1 MAKVIKR
8 FNIDLSNMRATNNTR
23 NFSVIGD
30 KGAIFSLEVKNED
43 GYYYDFTNK
52 IFTSTKKRLKNRIIK
67 SESFNGSIV
76 FPAVTDNDQ
85 YDIYLFAEAAHNTFH
100 IDYIESRFQDGSL
113 DINSS
118 RGSNSNLLQKVIY
131 QYTDT
136 TITIAGISP
145 SGTQHSTGNF
155 VGATFATNTITLGR
169 GTTVG
174 KVPFSMTVT
183 LAATKAMTIL
193 RQPTQSDL
201 AAYATLTIG
210 SGVAIDGDDIFDGA
224 ARSTDTVNGDVSES
238 TNITMDSAV
247 ATKMKVGDRVT
258 GTGIPTGSVVTV
270 FSIVSTNVFRAS
282 EALDFVG
289 DGVTLTFTPPRYRR
303 WSVDSSSSIHKLGVG
318 MQLLDSDNV
327 IGAAHISPFED
338 TTTYTTEIN
347 NPDGSVEEVTNTAIN
362 TSIPALETLGQ
373 KPTVVNGIIT
383 QQKGNFTLNTKVH
396 GDLAG
401 QDSVFYAYGPSAIKK
416 IHNSDLV
423 ISDLKVELV
432 PQTTTTTSAVSASAT
447 IPVADREGTIQNLS
461 TVSGIGI
468 NPAVASPT
476 VTSTTADGAGNWT
489 LSAAQTLES
498 GVTLTLGNTSRSA
511 TITGN
516 IEFKNLDDTN
526 FNLYIDVEKFLSA
539 S

>member
-1 MAKVIKR
+1 MAKVIKSL
-8 FNIDLSNMRATNNTR
+8 NIDLSNMRAASNTR
-23 NFSVIGD
+23 NFAVIGD

-43 GYYYDFTNK
+43 GYYYDFTNRV
-52 IFTSTKKRLKNRIIK
+52 FTSTKKRLKNKIIK

-76 FPAVTDNDQ
+76 FPAITDNDQ
-85 YDIYLFAEAAHNTFH
+85 YDIYLFAESMHDTFH
-100 IDYIESRFQDGSL
+100 AEYVESRFGDGTL

-118 RGSNSNLLQKVIY
+118 QGSNSNLLQKVIY

-193 RQPTQSDL
+193 RQPSEGDL

-373 KPTVVNGIIT
+373 KPTIVNGIIT

-468 NPAVASPT
+468 NSAVASPT

>member
-1 MAKVIKR
+1 MAKVIKSL
-8 FNIDLSNMRATNNTR
+8 NIDLSNMRAASDTR
-23 NFSVIGD
+23 NFAVIGD

-43 GYYYDFTNK
+43 GYYYDFTNRV
-52 IFTSTKKRLKNRIIK
+52 FTSTKKRLKNKIIK

-76 FPAVTDNDQ
+76 FPAITDNDQ
-85 YDIYLFAEAAHNTFH
+85 YDIYLFAESMHDTVH
-100 IDYIESRFQDGSL
+100 TEYVESRFGDGTL

-118 RGSNSNLLQKVIY
+118 QGSNSNLLQKVIY

-155 VGATFATNTITLGR
+155 VGATFATDTITLGR
-169 GTTVG
+169 GATVG

-193 RQPTQSDL
+193 RQPSEGDL

-224 ARSTDTVNGDVSES
+224 ARNTDTVNGDVSES

-327 IGAAHISPFED
+327 IGAAHISSFED

-347 NPDGSVEEVTNTAIN
+347 NPDGSVEEVTNTAVNI
-362 TSIPALETLGQ
+362 SIPALETLGQ
-373 KPTVVNGIIT
+373 KPTIVNGIIT

>member
-1 MAKVIKR
+1 MAKVIKSL
-8 FNIDLSNMRATNNTR
+8 NIDLSNMRAASNTR
-23 NFSVIGD
+23 NFAVIGD

-43 GYYYDFTNK
+43 GYYYDFTNRV
-52 IFTSTKKRLKNRIIK
+52 FTSTKKRLKNKIIK

-76 FPAVTDNDQ
+76 FPAITDNDQ
-85 YDIYLFAEAAHNTFH
+85 YDIYLFAESMHDTVH
-100 IDYIESRFQDGSL
+100 TEYVESRFGDGTL

-118 RGSNSNLLQKVIY
+118 QGSNSNLLQKVIY

-155 VGATFATNTITLGR
+155 VGATFATDTITLGR
-169 GTTVG
+169 GATVG

-183 LAATKAMTIL
+183 LAATKAITIL
-193 RQPTQSDL
+193 RQPSEGDL

-224 ARSTDTVNGDVSES
+224 ARNTDTVNGDVSES

-258 GTGIPTGSVVTV
+258 GTGIPTGSV

-282 EALDFVG
+282 EALDSVG

-327 IGAAHISPFED
+327 IGAAHISSFED
-338 TTTYTTEIN
+338 TTTYTTDIN
-347 NPDGSVEEVTNTAIN
+347 NPDGSVEEGTNTAVNI
-362 TSIPALETLGQ
+362 SIPALETLGQ
-373 KPTVVNGIIT
+373 KPTIVNGIIT

-476 VTSTTADGAGNWT
+476 VTSATADGAGNWT

>member
-8 FNIDLSNMRATNNTR
+8 FNIDLSNMRAANNTR

-67 SESFNGSIV
+67 SESFSGSIV
-76 FPAVTDNDQ
+76 FPAVTDNDK

-169 GTTVG
+169 GATVG

-224 ARSTDTVNGDVSES
+224 ARNTDTVNGAVSES
-238 TNITMDSAV
+238 RDITMDSAV

-282 EALDFVG
+282 EALDSVG

-303 WSVDSSSSIHKLGVG
+303 WSVDNSSSIHKLGVG

-347 NPDGSVEEVTNTAIN
+347 NPDGSVEEVTNTAVNI
-362 TSIPALETLGQ
+362 SIPALETLGQ
-373 KPTVVNGIIT
+373 KPTIVNGIIT

-468 NPAVASPT
+468 DPSVASPT
-476 VTSTTADGAGNWT
+476 VTSATADGAGNWT

>member
-1 MAKVIKR
+1 MAKVIKSL
-8 FNIDLSNMRATNNTR
+8 NIDLSNMRAASNTR
-23 NFSVIGD
+23 NFAVIGD

-43 GYYYDFTNK
+43 GYYYDFTNRV
-52 IFTSTKKRLKNRIIK
+52 FTSTKKRLKNKIIK

-76 FPAVTDNDQ
+76 FPAITDNDQ
-85 YDIYLFAEAAHNTFH
+85 YDIYLFAESMHDTVH
-100 IDYIESRFQDGSL
+100 TEYVESRFGDGTL

-118 RGSNSNLLQKVIY
+118 QGSNSNLLQKVIY

-155 VGATFATNTITLGR
+155 VGATFATDTITLGR
-169 GTTVG
+169 GATVG

-193 RQPTQSDL
+193 RQPSEGDL

-210 SGVAIDGDDIFDGA
+210 SGVAIDGDGIFDGA
-224 ARSTDTVNGDVSES
+224 ARNTDTVNGAVSES
-238 TNITMDSAV
+238 TDITMDSAV

-282 EALDFVG
+282 EALDSVG

-303 WSVDSSSSIHKLGVG
+303 WSVDSSSSIHKLGIG

-327 IGAAHISPFED
+327 IGAAHISSFED

-347 NPDGSVEEVTNTAIN
+347 NPDGSVEEVTNTAVNI
-362 TSIPALETLGQ
+362 SIPALETLGQ
-373 KPTVVNGIIT
+373 KPTIVNGIIT

-401 QDSVFYAYGPSAIKK
+401 QDSVFYAYGPIAIKK

-476 VTSTTADGAGNWT
+476 VTSATADGAGNWT

>member
-1 MAKVIKR
+1 MAKVIKSL
-8 FNIDLSNMRATNNTR
+8 NIDLSNMRAASNTR
-23 NFSVIGD
+23 NFAVIGD

-43 GYYYDFTNK
+43 GYYYDFTNRV
-52 IFTSTKKRLKNRIIK
+52 FTSTKKRLKNKIIK

-76 FPAVTDNDQ
+76 FPAITDNDQ
-85 YDIYLFAEAAHNTFH
+85 YDIYLFAESMHDTVH
-100 IDYIESRFQDGSL
+100 TEYVESRFGDGTL

-118 RGSNSNLLQKVIY
+118 QGSNSNLLQKVIY

-155 VGATFATNTITLGR
+155 VGATFATDTITLGR
-169 GTTVG
+169 GATVG

-193 RQPTQSDL
+193 RQPSEGDL

-224 ARSTDTVNGDVSES
+224 ARNTDTVNGDVSES

-327 IGAAHISPFED
+327 IGAAHISSFED

-347 NPDGSVEEVTNTAIN
+347 NPDGSVEEVTNTAVNI
-362 TSIPALETLGQ
+362 SIPALETLGQ
-373 KPTVVNGIIT
+373 KPTIVNGIIT

>member
-1 MAKVIKR
+1 MAKVIKSL
-8 FNIDLSNMRATNNTR
+8 NIDLSNMRAASNTR
-23 NFSVIGD
+23 NFAVIGD

-43 GYYYDFTNK
+43 GYYYDFTNRV
-52 IFTSTKKRLKNRIIK
+52 FTSTKKRLKNKIIK

-76 FPAVTDNDQ
+76 FPAINDNDQ
-85 YDIYLFAEAAHNTFH
+85 YDIYLFAESMHDTVH
-100 IDYIESRFQDGSL
+100 TEYVESRFGDGTL

-118 RGSNSNLLQKVIY
+118 QGSNSNLLQKVIY

-155 VGATFATNTITLGR
+155 VGATFATDTITLGR
-169 GTTVG
+169 GATVG

-193 RQPTQSDL
+193 RQPSEGDL

-224 ARSTDTVNGDVSES
+224 ARNTDTVNGAVSES
-238 TNITMDSAV
+238 TDITMDSAV

-282 EALDFVG
+282 EALDSVG

-303 WSVDSSSSIHKLGVG
+303 WSVDSSSSIHKLGIG

-327 IGAAHISPFED
+327 IGAAHISSFED

-347 NPDGSVEEVTNTAIN
+347 NPDGSVEEVTNTAVNI
-362 TSIPALETLGQ
+362 SIPALETLGQ
-373 KPTVVNGIIT
+373 KPTIVNGIIT

-401 QDSVFYAYGPSAIKK
+401 QDSVFYAYGPIAIKK

-476 VTSTTADGAGNWT
+476 VTSATADGAGNWT

>member
-1 MAKVIKR
+1 MAKVIKS
-8 FNIDLSNMRATNNTR
+8 FNIDLSNMRAASNTR
-23 NFSVIGD
+23 NFAVVGD

-43 GYYYDFTNK
+43 GYYYDFTNRV
-52 IFTSTKKRLKNRIIK
+52 FTSTKKRLKNKIIK

-76 FPAVTDNDQ
+76 FPAITDNDQ
-85 YDIYLFAEAAHNTFH
+85 YDIYLFAESMHDTFH
-100 IDYIESRFQDGSL
+100 TEYVESRFGDGTL

-118 RGSNSNLLQKVIY
+118 QGSNSNLLQKVIY

-155 VGATFATNTITLGR
+155 VGATFATDTITLGR
-169 GTTVG
+169 GATVG

-193 RQPTQSDL
+193 RQPSEGDL

-210 SGVAIDGDDIFDGA
+210 SGVAIDGDDIFDGT
-224 ARSTDTVNGDVSES
+224 ARNTDTVNGAVSES
-238 TNITMDSAV
+238 TDITMDSAV

-282 EALDFVG
+282 EALDSVG

-327 IGAAHISPFED
+327 IGAAHISSFED

-347 NPDGSVEEVTNTAIN
+347 NPDGSVEEVTNTAVNI
-362 TSIPALETLGQ
+362 SIPALETLGQ
-373 KPTVVNGIIT
+373 KPTIVNGIIT

-476 VTSTTADGAGNWT
+476 VTSATADGAGNWT

>member
-303 WSVDSSSSIHKLGVG
+303 WNVDSSSSIHKLGVG

-373 KPTVVNGIIT
+373 KPTIVNGIIT

-476 VTSTTADGAGNWT
+476 VTSATADGAGNWT

>member
-1 MAKVIKR
+1 MAKVIKSL
-8 FNIDLSNMRATNNTR
+8 NIDLSNMRAASNTR
-23 NFSVIGD
+23 NFAVIGD

-43 GYYYDFTNK
+43 GYYYDFTNRV
-52 IFTSTKKRLKNRIIK
+52 FTSTKKRLKNKIIK

-76 FPAVTDNDQ
+76 FPAITDNDQ
-85 YDIYLFAEAAHNTFH
+85 YDIYLFAESMHDTFH
-100 IDYIESRFQDGSL
+100 TEYVESRFGDGTL

-118 RGSNSNLLQKVIY
+118 QGSNSNLLQKVIY

-155 VGATFATNTITLGR
+155 VGATFATDTITLGR
-169 GTTVG
+169 GATVG

-193 RQPTQSDL
+193 RQPSEGDL

-327 IGAAHISPFED
+327 IGAAHVSPFED

-362 TSIPALETLGQ
+362 TSIPAFETLGQ
-373 KPTVVNGIIT
+373 KPTIVNGIIT

-432 PQTTTTTSAVSASAT
+432 PQTTTTTSAVSASTT

-476 VTSTTADGAGNWT
+476 VTSAKADGAGNWT

-516 IEFKNLDDTN
+516 IQFKNLDDTN

>member
-1 MAKVIKR
+1 MAKVIKSL
-8 FNIDLSNMRATNNTR
+8 NIDLSNMRAASNTR
-23 NFSVIGD
+23 NFAVIGD

-43 GYYYDFTNK
+43 GYYYDFTNRV
-52 IFTSTKKRLKNRIIK
+52 FTSTKKRLKNKIIK

-76 FPAVTDNDQ
+76 FPAITDNDQ
-85 YDIYLFAEAAHNTFH
+85 YDIYLFAESMHDTVH
-100 IDYIESRFQDGSL
+100 TEYVESRFGDGTL

-118 RGSNSNLLQKVIY
+118 QGSNSNLLQKVIY

-155 VGATFATNTITLGR
+155 VGATFATDTITLGR
-169 GTTVG
+169 GATVG

-193 RQPTQSDL
+193 RQPSEGDL

-210 SGVAIDGDDIFDGA
+210 SGVAIDGDGIFDGA
-224 ARSTDTVNGDVSES
+224 ARNTDTVNGDVSES

-327 IGAAHISPFED
+327 IGAAHISSFED

-347 NPDGSVEEVTNTAIN
+347 NPDGSVEEVTNTAVNI
-362 TSIPALETLGQ
+362 SIPALETLGQ
-373 KPTVVNGIIT
+373 KPTIVNGIIT

>member
-8 FNIDLSNMRATNNTR
+8 FNIDLSNMRAANNTR

-145 SGTQHSTGNF
+145 SGTQHSTGSF
-155 VGATFATNTITLGR
+155 VGATFATDTIALGR

-210 SGVAIDGDDIFDGA
+210 SGVAIDGEDIFDGT
-224 ARSTDTVNGDVSES
+224 ARSTDTVNGAVSE
-238 TNITMDSAV
+238 TTLVTMDTAV
-247 ATKMKVGDRVT
+247 ASKMKVGDRVT

-270 FSIVSTNVFRAS
+270 FQIISTYVFRAS
-282 EALDFVG
+282 EALESIS

-303 WSVDSSSSIHKLGVG
+303 WSVDNSSSIHKLGIG

-327 IGAAHISPFED
+327 IGAAHISTFED

-347 NPDGSVEEVTNTAIN
+347 NPDGSVEEVTNTAVNI
-362 TSIPALETLGQ
+362 SIPALETLGQ
-373 KPTVVNGIIT
+373 KPTIVNGIIT

-468 NPAVASPT
+468 DPAVASPT
-476 VTSTTADGAGNWT
+476 VTSATADGGGNWT

>member
-1 MAKVIKR
+1 MAKVIKSL
-8 FNIDLSNMRATNNTR
+8 NIDLSNMRAASNTR
-23 NFSVIGD
+23 NFAVIGD

-43 GYYYDFTNK
+43 GYYYDFTNRV
-52 IFTSTKKRLKNRIIK
+52 FTSTKKRLKNKIIK

-76 FPAVTDNDQ
+76 FPAITDNDQ
-85 YDIYLFAEAAHNTFH
+85 YDIYLFAESMHDTVH
-100 IDYIESRFQDGSL
+100 TEYVESRFGDGTL

-118 RGSNSNLLQKVIY
+118 QGSNSNLLQKVIY

-155 VGATFATNTITLGR
+155 VGATFATDTITLGR
-169 GTTVG
+169 GATVG

-193 RQPTQSDL
+193 RQPSEGDL

-210 SGVAIDGDDIFDGA
+210 SGVAIDGDGIFDGA
-224 ARSTDTVNGDVSES
+224 ARNTDTVNGDVSES

-303 WSVDSSSSIHKLGVG
+303 WSVDSSSSIHKLGIG

-327 IGAAHISPFED
+327 IGAAHISSFED

-347 NPDGSVEEVTNTAIN
+347 NPDGSVEEVTNTAVNI
-362 TSIPALETLGQ
+362 SIPALETLGQ
-373 KPTVVNGIIT
+373 KPTIVNGIIT

-476 VTSTTADGAGNWT
+476 VTSATADGAGNWT

>member
-1 MAKVIKR
+1 MAKVIKSL
-8 FNIDLSNMRATNNTR
+8 NIDLSNMRAASNTR
-23 NFSVIGD
+23 NFAVIGD

-43 GYYYDFTNK
+43 GYYYDFTNRV
-52 IFTSTKKRLKNRIIK
+52 FTSTKKRLKNKIIK

-76 FPAVTDNDQ
+76 FPAITDNDQ
-85 YDIYLFAEAAHNTFH
+85 YDIYLFAESMHDTFH
-100 IDYIESRFQDGSL
+100 TEYVESRFGDGTL

-118 RGSNSNLLQKVIY
+118 QGSNSNLLQKVIY

-155 VGATFATNTITLGR
+155 VGATFATDTITLGR
-169 GTTVG
+169 GATVG

-193 RQPTQSDL
+193 RQPSEGDL

-224 ARSTDTVNGDVSES
+224 ARNTDTVNGTVSES
-238 TNITMDSAV
+238 ANITMDSAV

-327 IGAAHISPFED
+327 IGAAHVSPFED

-347 NPDGSVEEVTNTAIN
+347 NPDGSIEEVTNTAVNI
-362 TSIPALETLGQ
+362 SIPAFETLGQ
-373 KPTVVNGIIT
+373 KPTIANGITT
-383 QQKGNFTLNTKVH
+383 QQKGNFTLNAKVH

-432 PQTTTTTSAVSASAT
+432 P
-447 IPVADREGTIQNLS
+447 
-461 TVSGIGI
+461 
-468 NPAVASPT
+468 
-476 VTSTTADGAGNWT
+476 
-489 LSAAQTLES
+489 
-498 GVTLTLGNTSRSA
+498 
-511 TITGN
+511 
-516 IEFKNLDDTN
+516 
-526 FNLYIDVEKFLSA
+526 
-539 S
+539 

>member
-8 FNIDLSNMRATNNTR
+8 FNIDLSNMRAANNTR

-145 SGTQHSTGNF
+145 SGTQHSTGSF
-155 VGATFATNTITLGR
+155 VGATFATDTIALGR

-210 SGVAIDGDDIFDGA
+210 SGVAIDGEDIFDGT
-224 ARSTDTVNGDVSES
+224 ARSTDTVNGAVSE
-238 TNITMDSAV
+238 TTLVTMDTAV
-247 ATKMKVGDRVT
+247 ASKMKVGDRVT

-270 FSIVSTNVFRAS
+270 FQIISTYVFRAS
-282 EALDFVG
+282 EALESIS

-303 WSVDSSSSIHKLGVG
+303 WSVDNSSSIHKLGIG

-327 IGAAHISPFED
+327 IGAAHISTFED

-347 NPDGSVEEVTNTAIN
+347 NPDGSVEEVTNTAVNI
-362 TSIPALETLGQ
+362 SIPALETLGQ
-373 KPTVVNGIIT
+373 KPTIVNGIIT

-432 PQTTTTTSAVSASAT
+432 PQTTTTTSAVSASTT

-468 NPAVASPT
+468 DPAVASPM
-476 VTSTTADGAGNWT
+476 VTSATADGGGNWT

>member
-1 MAKVIKR
+1 MAKVIKK
-8 FNIDLSNMRATNNTR
+8 FDIDLSNMRAATNTR

-43 GYYYDFTNK
+43 GYYYDFTSRV
-52 IFTSTKKRLKNRIIK
+52 FASTKKRLKNRIIK

-76 FPAVTDNDQ
+76 FPAITDNDQ
-85 YDIYLFAEAAHNTFH
+85 YDIYLFAESMHDTVHAE
-100 IDYIESRFQDGSL
+100 YVESRFGDGTL

-118 RGSNSNLLQKVIY
+118 QGSNSNLLQKVIY

-136 TITIAGISP
+136 TITIAGTSP

-155 VGATFATNTITLGR
+155 VGATFATDTITLGR
-169 GTTVG
+169 GATVG

-193 RQPTQSDL
+193 RQPSEGDL

-210 SGVAIDGDDIFDGA
+210 SGVAIDGDDIFDGT
-224 ARSTDTVNGDVSES
+224 ARNTDTVNGAVSES
-238 TNITMDSAV
+238 TDITMDSAV
-247 ATKMKVGDRVT
+247 ATKMKVGDKVT

-282 EALDFVG
+282 EALDSVG

-347 NPDGSVEEVTNTAIN
+347 NPDGSMEEVTNTAVNI
-362 TSIPALETLGQ
+362 SIPALETLGQ
-373 KPTVVNGIIT
+373 KPTIVNGITT

-476 VTSTTADGAGNWT
+476 VTSATADGAGNWT
-489 LSAAQTLES
+489 LSAAQTLED